1 MKKITFEAKDQ
12 AEALKHAAAELRVNP
27 NYITLSQ
34 EDKKSMLGLKKSA
47 VFTATVNVN
56 PLDLGYEFLQNTLKE
71 LEIEAKV
78 EAEQDIEIG
87 TYKFRIDS
95 EHNPLLIG
103 RGGKTLLG
111 FQTYLRNLLIT
122 YTDEPVKVVL
132 DIGDYKENRNRQLE
146 ILATKTA
153 KEVARTKVAATLKD
167 LNSFERRIVHAKLAE
182 WRDITTTSEGVE
194 PNRTLVIKPKG

>member
-1 MKKITFEAKDQ
+1 MKKTTFEAKD
-12 AEALKHAAAELRVNP
+12 ATEALKLATAELRVNP
-27 NYITLSQ
+27 KYISLSQ

-56 PLDLGYEFLQNTLKE
+56 LLDLGYKFLQETLND
-71 LEIEAKV
+71 LEIESKV
-78 EAEQDIEIG
+78 QAEQDTETG
-87 TYKFRIDS
+87 TFKFKIDS
-95 EHNPLLIG
+95 PHNPLLIG
-103 RGGKTLLG
+103 RGGKTLQG
-111 FQTYLRNLLIT
+111 FQTYLRNLLSA
-122 YTDEPVKVVL
+122 YSDEHVKVVL

-167 LNSFERRIVHAKLAE
+167 LNSYERRIVHAKLSE
-182 WRDITTTSEGVE
+182 WRDITTTSEGEE

>member
-1 MKKITFEAKDQ
+1 MKKTTFEAKD
-12 AEALKHAAAELRVNP
+12 ATEALKLATAELRVNP
-27 NYITLSQ
+27 QYITLSQ

-56 PLDLGYEFLQNTLKE
+56 LLDLGYKFLQETLND
-71 LEIEAKV
+71 LEIESKV
-78 EAEQDIEIG
+78 QAEQDTETG
-87 TYKFRIDS
+87 TFKFKIDS
-95 EHNPLLIG
+95 PHNPLLIG
-103 RGGKTLLG
+103 RGGKTLQG
-111 FQTYLRNLLIT
+111 FQTYLRNLLSA
-122 YTDEPVKVVL
+122 YSDEHVKVVL

-167 LNSFERRIVHAKLAE
+167 LNSYERRIVHAKLSE
-182 WRDITTTSEGVE
+182 WRDITTTSEGEE